1 MDRHHDEPENIEL
14 NLDEYEVTRP
24 EFLAQTREP
33 SFIFNDGKIS
43 VNTACVR
50 RLPDVEYVQLLINR
64 KKQKLAVR
72 VSREEDI
79 FSIPWAKTKDGK
91 RFPRQITGRMF
102 FMKVCDMMGWNP
114 LHRHKI
120 LGKLCKANGE
130 FIFAFN
136 LKAVSTYE
144 RTIAEDGKRKTSRIP
159 LLPAEW
165 KDQFGIPYEEHKKAL
180 QINMFDGFALFSL
193 GEKQQSEAGD
203 QQSDG
208 NDPNSRQPT

>member
-102 FMKVCDMMGWNP
+102 FMKVCDMMEWNP
-114 LHRHKI
+114 EYRYKI
-120 LGKLCKANGE
+120 VGKLVKANDE
-130 FIFAFN
+130 LLFLFDLKSRQIFD
-136 LKAVSTYE
+136 
-144 RTIAEDGKRKTSRIP
+144 RTVGEDGKRKASRKP
-159 LLPAEW
+159 VFPEEW
-165 KDQFGIPYEEHKKAL
+165 KNQFGIPFSEHKKAL
-180 QINMFDGFALFSL
+180 QISLFDGYTVFSV
-193 GEKQQSEAGD
+193 KDKKNDEAEGRETD
-203 QQSDG
+203 DG
-208 NDPNSRQPT
+208 NN